1 MNNFK
6 EITKQIEEA
15 RGRSPYDQEVTL
27 IAVTKKVEMDRV
39 NEAIRDGTLE
49 VAENRVQDLLER
61 FPSYEGDFKMHFI
74 GHLQRNK
81 VSQLLDLPIE
91 LIHGVDSL
99 RLAKEID
106 KEAKKRGFVQNI
118 LVQVSVAGEKQK
130 FGLERDELED
140 FFMAVSDLAH
150 IRVEGLMMMAPF
162 TDNPEETRP
171 FFKITK
177 DIFDYYKENNY
188 NNVYMN
194 SLSMGMTNDFGV
206 AIEEGSTMV
215 RIGTG
220 LFPRRIDE

>member
-15 RGRSPYDQEVTL
+15 RSRSPYDQEVTL